1 MHKSL
6 ESFVLLNGYV
16 EINNEQLFLKLK
28 YTEIKEKSGFVGI
41 LFALIVMSLYH
52 DFKKTEIFSSVG
64 DYISILLK
72 IIGALVIIYLF
83 YYLIFRKNWSK
94 KLYINQIKR
103 IDVDKEE
110 LETDVTIVFQ
120 NNRKK
125 DLVFRTLENQVE
137 PFIEALKK
145 RNTRIEIKTL

>member
-28 YTEIKEKSGFVGI
+28 YTEIKEKSGLLGI